1 LEGVVVQVS
10 VSRGGIPK
18 RAIAEGRI
26 TIERI
31 EGDSWAHPRYH
42 GGPNQAVLLI
52 AEEALEYLKDRGFPV
67 FPGAL
72 GENITMRGIDPRQL
86 RAGQVFRIGGARLE
100 LTKVRVPCDTIEVYG
115 TGIGNAVYDA
125 KAEANDASS
134 PVWAFSG
141 FYAKVLSEGIVR
153 SGDSISLESVLA

>member
-1 LEGVVVQVS
+1 MVQVS

-18 RAIAEGRI
+18 RAIPEGRI

-31 EGDSWAHPRYH
+31 DGDFWAHPQCH
-42 GGPNQAVLLI
+42 GGPNQTVLLI
-52 AEEALEYLKDRGFPV
+52 AEEALEYLKNEGFPV

-86 RAGQVFRIGGARLE
+86 RSGQVFRIGGSRLE

-115 TGIGNAVYDA
+115 TGIGKAVYDA
-125 KAEANDASS
+125 QVKAKDPSS

-153 SGDSISLESVLA
+153 PGDSIILESVLA